1 MPLFNSLMVA
11 TNQDLSVA
19 TLSFNDT
26 NTPGGGPQDNNGL
39 WATGSGGTDASGY
52 AYVFSDPDGIISF
65 SGVPTNNYFR
75 IVKAG
80 TYIFRLT
87 CDQFFWESGG
97 PGSAFEFEWQGP
109 FANAPS
115 SWVRIDY
122 NQLGSP
128 PDPYPVPQYLINAL
142 TNVDIT
148 RSVTITQANIGSN
161 NLLKDMFFCQWA
173 TQNLYTGVIKN
184 CRLTINQIA

>member
-1 MPLFNSLMVA
+1 MPLFNSLRMTA
-11 TNQDLSVA
+11 NQDLSVA

-26 NTPGGGPQDNNGL
+26 NQPGGGPQDNNGR
-39 WATGSGGTDASGY
+39 WANGPGGADASGY
-52 AYVFSDPDGIISF
+52 PYVFSDPDSIISF
-65 SGVPTNNYFR
+65 SGVPNNNYFK

-87 CDQFFWESGG
+87 CDQFFWEAGG
-97 PGSAFEFEWQGP
+97 PGNTFEFEWQGP
-109 FANAPS
+109 FANGS
-115 SWVRIDY
+115 ISWVRFKYIPV
-122 NQLGSP
+122 GSP
-128 PDPYPVPQYLINAL
+128 PEIYAHLQYLISAL
-142 TNVDIT
+142 TDVDIT
-148 RSVTITQANIGSN
+148 KSVTITQANIGSN